1 LPIAGHTLTYVF
13 SCVLF
18 HNSKYTGSTSIIDT
32 QRDAGLTFPYAADRA
47 TKISEIHIGP
57 PALTKIMVDHQD
69 DFVAPVKVL
78 LKALDTGIKLSARV
92 SESASSASTTK
103 ALQISESAPGLQRSL
118 ERNAQAIRDAY
129 RQTVEACGEP
139 FSQAL
144 IEDSELIFYHDIAS

>member
-1 LPIAGHTLTYVF
+1 
-13 SCVLF
+13 
-18 HNSKYTGSTSIIDT
+18 
-32 QRDAGLTFPYAADRA
+32 
-47 TKISEIHIGP
+47 
-57 PALTKIMVDHQD
+57 MVDHQD